1 MAEKILNTRIRNK
14 IDTLANWESSEAIL
28 FAGEIAFAKIDTASG
43 NINDVPTVVI
53 KVGDGT
59 HKWSE
64 LKYVYAQASDV
75 YAWAKKAQP
84 DYNDLINKPAIP
96 SIPVQSVAL
105 ESTEDGTYTLK
116 VNGVGTPLKMAG
128 YDELVALVNGKADE
142 EHTHTHDDI
151 TDFDTAVNALIA
163 AGNFAVKGQI
173 VDADISASAAI
184 AQSKISGLTSALA
197 GKAALEH
204 DHVVADITD
213 FGTAVDGK
221 ISTHNSSGTAHS
233 DIRSAAQAAQTAADG
248 AQDAADAAQAAAEAA
263 QATANAAMP
272 KAGGTFTGAVTFNA
286 GVTVQAPTA
295 EMNPATK
302 QYVDNAVS
310 AAASGSFE
318 VVESYEDLPPTGD
331 PGVIYLV
338 PHTHGEGDSYDE
350 YIYVNNAYEKI
361 GNTDIDLSNY
371 VNAVTGTANAGVVT
385 NITKSGSTITV
396 ASQSLATADPTA
408 SGTTAVAIDTISQA
422 ANGKIT
428 ATKKNIQITQSQV
441 TGLDTALAGKAD
453 TSVTDGLDT
462 RLDAAEA
469 SIGTIEGELDDKAP
483 LEHTHEIAD
492 VTGLQA
498 ALNGKQDSN
507 ANLTAI
513 AGLAA
518 TAGFV
523 KRTASGFEVDTNDYQ
538 TQAEVESQITAH
550 AGVDKVGTVTS
561 VSTTVGGGLKVTDGT
576 SAAVVDIDD
585 TVVFVFDC
593 GTATTNVDSIE

>member
-1 MAEKILNTRIRNK
+1 MPNKVLNSRLK
-14 IDTLANWESSEAIL
+14 LKVDTLENWESSEVIL
-28 FAGEIAFAKIDTASG
+28 LAGEVAFATITTASG
-43 NINDVPTVVI
+43 NITNVPTVVM

-75 YAWAKKAQP
+75 YAWAKKTQP
-84 DYNDLINKPAIP
+84 DYNDLINKPSIP

-116 VNGVGTPLKMAG
+116 VNGSGTPLKMAG
-128 YDELVALVNGKADE
+128 YDELVALVNGKANE

-151 TDFDTAVNALIA
+151 TDFDDAVQALID

-233 DIRSAAQAAQTAADG
+233 DIRSAAQAAQTAADD
-248 AQDAADAAQAAAEAA
+248 AQEAADTAQAAAEAA
-263 QATANAAMP
+263 QTMANAAMP
-272 KAGGTFTGAVTFNA
+272 KAGGTFTGPVTFQGAATVLAPA
-286 GVTVQAPTA
+286 GD
-295 EMNPATK
+295 MNPATK
-302 QYVDNAVS
+302 KYVDDAIS
-310 AAASGSFE
+310 AAATGEFQ
-318 VVESYEDLPPTGD
+318 VVEDLPASGNA
-331 PGVIYLV
+331 GVIYLKE
-338 PHTHGEGDSYDE
+338 HSHGSGDGYDE
-350 YIYVNNAYEKI
+350 YIYVEGAWEKI

-371 VNAVTGTANAGVVT
+371 VNSLGGDADAGVVT
-385 NITKSGSTITV
+385 NITKAGQTITV
-396 ASQSLATADPTA
+396 SSVSLATSDPTA

-428 ATKKNIQITQSQV
+428 ATKKNIQIAQSQV
-441 TGLDTALAGKAD
+441 TGLSTTLAGKAD

-462 RLDAAEA
+462 RLDAAE
-469 SIGTIEGELDDKAP
+469 GEIDELQSGKADV
-483 LEHTHEIAD
+483 EHTHEIAD
-492 VTGLQA
+492 VTGLQE
-498 ALNGKQDSN
+498 ALNGKQAAN

-523 KRTASGFEVDTNDYQ
+523 KRTASGFSVDTNDYQ

-561 VSTTVGGGLKVTDGT
+561 VAAGAGLKVTGT
-576 SAAVVDIDD
+576 ASVNPTIGFDDTYTFVIDCGSATKYVAAVPEL
-585 TVVFVFDC
+585 
-593 GTATTNVDSIE
+593 DS

>member
-28 FAGEIAFAKIDTASG
+28 LAGEVAFAKIETASG

-84 DYNDLINKPAIP
+84 DYNDLINKPSIP

-116 VNGVGTPLKMAG
+116 VNGSGTPVKMAG
-128 YDELVALVNGKADE
+128 YDELVALVGGKANE

-151 TDFDTAVNALIA
+151 TDFDTAVQALID

-204 DHVVADITD
+204 NHVVADITD
-213 FGTAVDGK
+213 FDTAVDGK
-221 ISTHNSSGTAHS
+221 ISTHNGSGTAHS
-233 DIRSAAQAAQTAADG
+233 DIRSAAQAAQTAADD
-248 AQDAADAAQAAAEAA
+248 AQDAADAAQA
-263 QATANAAMP
+263 TADAAMP
-272 KAGGTFTGAVTFNA
+272 KAGGTFTGAVAFNA
-286 GVTVQAPTA
+286 DVTVQAPTA
-295 EMNPATK
+295 NMNPATK

-318 VVESYEDLPPTGD
+318 VVESYEDLPPTGKV
-331 PGVIYLV
+331 GVIYLV

-361 GNTDIDLSNY
+361 GSTDIDLSNY

-385 NITKSGSTITV
+385 NITKSGNTITV
-396 ASQSLATADPTA
+396 ASQSLATADPDA
-408 SGTTAVAIDTISQA
+408 SGNTAVAIDTISQA
-422 ANGKIT
+422 ANGKISV
-428 ATKKNIQITQSQV
+428 TKKNIQIPQSQV

-453 TSVTDGLDT
+453 TSVTDGLGT

-523 KRTASGFEVDTNDYQ
+523 KRTATGFEVDTNDYQ

-550 AGVDKVGTVTS
+550 AGVDRVGTVTS

-585 TVVFVFDC
+585 TVVFVFNC
-593 GTATTNVDSIE
+593 GTATTNVDPIE

>member
-1 MAEKILNTRIRNK
+1 MPNKVLNSRLTLK
-14 IDTLANWESSEAIL
+14 VDTLENWESSEVIL
-28 FAGEIAFAKIDTASG
+28 LAGEVAFATITTASG
-43 NINDVPTVVI
+43 NITDVPTVVM

-84 DYNDLINKPAIP
+84 DYNDLINKPTIP
-96 SIPVQSVAL
+96 TIPVQSVTF

-116 VNGVGTPLKMAG
+116 VNGSGAPLKMAG
-128 YDELVALVNGKADE
+128 YDELVALVNGKANE

-151 TDFDTAVNALIA
+151 ADFDTAVQALIA
-163 AGNFAVKGQI
+163 AGHFAVKGQI

-184 AQSKISGLTSALA
+184 AQSKIAGLTSALA

-233 DIRSAAQAAQTAADG
+233 DIRSAVQAAQTAADD
-248 AQDAADAAQAAAEAA
+248 AQDAADAAQSTATAA

-272 KAGGTFTGAVTFNA
+272 KAGGTFTGPVTFQGAATVLAPA
-286 GVTVQAPTA
+286 GD
-295 EMNPATK
+295 MNPATK
-302 QYVDNAVS
+302 KYVDDAIS
-310 AAASGSFE
+310 AAATGEFQ
-318 VVESYEDLPPTGD
+318 VVEDLPASGNA
-331 PGVIYLV
+331 GVIYLKE
-338 PHTHGEGDSYDE
+338 HSHGSGDGYDE
-350 YIYVNNAYEKI
+350 YIYVEGAWEKI

-371 VNAVTGTANAGVVT
+371 VNSLGGDADAGVVT
-385 NITKSGSTITV
+385 NITKAGQTITV
-396 ASQSLATADPTA
+396 SSVSLTTPDPTA

-428 ATKKNIQITQSQV
+428 VTKKNIQIAQSQV
-441 TGLDTALAGKAD
+441 TGLSSTLAGKAD
-453 TSVTDGLDT
+453 TSVTDGLDA
-462 RLDAAEA
+462 RLEAAE
-469 SIGTIEGELDDKAP
+469 GEIDGLQSGKADV
-483 LEHTHEIAD
+483 EHTHEIAD
-492 VTGLQA
+492 VTGLQD
-498 ALNGKQDSN
+498 ALNGKQAAN

-523 KRTASGFEVDTNDYQ
+523 KRTASGFSIDTNTYR
-538 TQAEVESQITAH
+538 TQAQVESQITAH

-561 VSTTVGGGLKVTDGT
+561 VAAGAGLKVTGT
-576 SAAVVDIDD
+576 ASVNPTIGFDD
-585 TVVFVFDC
+585 TYTFVIDC
-593 GTATTNVDSIE
+593 GSSTVNVDPVP

>member
-14 IDTLANWESSEAIL
+14 IDTLEKWESSQAVL
-28 FAGEIAFAKIDTASG
+28 LAGEIAFAKIDSASG

-84 DYNDLINKPAIP
+84 DYNDLINKPSIP
-96 SIPVQSVAL
+96 TIPVQSVAL

-116 VNGVGTPLKMAG
+116 VNGSGTPLKMAG
-128 YDELVALVNGKADE
+128 YDELVALVNGKANE

-151 TDFDTAVNALIA
+151 TDFDSAVNALIA

-272 KAGGTFTGAVTFNA
+272 KAGGTFTGPVTFQGAATVLAPA
-286 GVTVQAPTA
+286 GD
-295 EMNPATK
+295 MNPATK
-302 QYVDNAVS
+302 KYVDDAIS
-310 AAASGSFE
+310 AAATGEFQ
-318 VVESYEDLPPTGD
+318 VVEDLPASGNA
-331 PGVIYLV
+331 GVIYLKE
-338 PHTHGEGDSYDE
+338 HSHGSGDGYDE
-350 YIYVNNAYEKI
+350 YIYVEGAWEKI

-371 VNAVTGTANAGVVT
+371 VNSLGGDADAGVVT
-385 NITKSGSTITV
+385 NITKAGQTITV
-396 ASQSLATADPTA
+396 SSVSLVTSDPTA

-428 ATKKNIQITQSQV
+428 ATKKNIQIAQSQV
-441 TGLDTALAGKAD
+441 TGLSTALAGKAA
-453 TSVTDGLDT
+453 TSVTDGLNT
-462 RLDAAEA
+462 RLTAAE
-469 SIGTIEGELDDKAP
+469 GEIDDLQSGKADA
-483 LEHTHEIAD
+483 EHTHEIAD
-492 VTGLQA
+492 VTGLQS
-498 ALNGKQDSN
+498 ALNGKQAAN

-523 KRTASGFEVDTNDYQ
+523 KRTASGFSVDTNDYQ

-561 VSTTVGGGLKVTDGT
+561 VAAGAGLKVTGT
-576 SAAVVDIDD
+576 ASVNPTIGFDD
-585 TVVFVFDC
+585 TYTFVIDC
-593 GTATTNVDSIE
+593 GSSTVNVDPVP

>member
-1 MAEKILNTRIRNK
+1 MPNKVLNSRLK
-14 IDTLANWESSEAIL
+14 LKVDTLENWESSEVIL
-28 FAGEIAFAKIDTASG
+28 LAGEVAFATITTASG
-43 NINDVPTVVI
+43 NITDVPTVVM

-75 YAWAKKAQP
+75 YAWAKKVQP
-84 DYNDLINKPAIP
+84 DYNDLINKPSIP
-96 SIPVQSVAL
+96 SIPVQSVTF

-116 VNGVGTPLKMAG
+116 VNGSGAPLKMAG
-128 YDELVALVNGKADE
+128 YDKLVALVNGKANE

-151 TDFDTAVNALIA
+151 TDFDSAVNALIA

-221 ISTHNSSGTAHS
+221 ISAHNGSGTAHS
-233 DIRSAAQAAQTAADG
+233 DIRSAAQAAQTAADD
-248 AQDAADAAQAAAEAA
+248 AQEAADTAQAAAEAA

-272 KAGGTFTGAVTFNA
+272 KAGGTFTGPVTFQGAATVLAPA
-286 GVTVQAPTA
+286 GD
-295 EMNPATK
+295 MNPATK
-302 QYVDNAVS
+302 KYVDDAIS
-310 AAASGSFE
+310 AAATGEFQ
-318 VVESYEDLPPTGD
+318 VVEDLPDSGNA
-331 PGVIYLV
+331 GVIYLV
-338 PHTHGEGDSYDE
+338 EHSHGSGDGYDE
-350 YIYVNNAYEKI
+350 YIYVEGAWEKI

-371 VNAVTGTANAGVVT
+371 VNSLGGDADAGVVT
-385 NITKSGSTITV
+385 NITKAGQTITV
-396 ASQSLATADPTA
+396 SSVSLVTPDPTA

-428 ATKKNIQITQSQV
+428 VTKKNIQIAQSQV
-441 TGLDTALAGKAD
+441 TGLSSTLAGKAD

-462 RLDAAEA
+462 RLDAAE
-469 SIGTIEGELDDKAP
+469 GEIDGLQSGKADV
-483 LEHTHEIAD
+483 EHTHEIAD
-492 VTGLQA
+492 VTGLQD
-498 ALNGKQDSN
+498 ALNGKQAAN

-523 KRTASGFEVDTNDYQ
+523 KRTASGFSIDTNTYR
-538 TQAEVESQITAH
+538 TQAQVESQITAH

-561 VSTTVGGGLKVTDGT
+561 VAAGAGLKVTGT
-576 SAAVVDIDD
+576 ASVNPTIGFDD
-585 TVVFVFDC
+585 TYTFVIDC
-593 GTATTNVDSIE
+593 GSSTVNVDPVP

>member
-14 IDTLANWESSEAIL
+14 IDTLANWESSEAVL
-28 FAGEIAFAKIDTASG
+28 LAGEIAFAKIDTASG

-75 YAWAKKAQP
+75 YAWAKKVQP
-84 DYNDLINKPAIP
+84 DYNDLINKPVIP
-96 SIPVQSVAL
+96 SIPVQSVEL

-116 VNGVGTPLKMAG
+116 VNGAGSPLKMAG
-128 YDELVALVNGKADE
+128 YDELVTLVNGKANE

-151 TDFDTAVNALIA
+151 TDFDTAVQALID

-233 DIRSAAQAAQTAADG
+233 DIRSTVQAAQE
-248 AQDAADAAQAAAEAA
+248 AADAAQEAADAAQSTASAA

-272 KAGGTFTGAVTFNA
+272 KAGGAFTGAVTVLAPA
-286 GVTVQAPTA
+286 G

-302 QYVDNAVS
+302 KYVDDAIS
-310 AAASGSFE
+310 AAATGEFQ
-318 VVESYEDLPPTGD
+318 VVEDLPDSGD
-331 PGVIYLV
+331 AGVIYLV
-338 PHTHGEGDSYDE
+338 EHSHGSGDGYDE
-350 YIYVNNAYEKI
+350 YIYVEGAWEKI

-371 VNAVTGTANAGVVT
+371 VNALGGDADAGVVT
-385 NITKSGSTITV
+385 NITKAGQTITV
-396 ASQSLATADPTA
+396 ASVSLTTADPTA

-422 ANGKIT
+422 VNGKIS
-428 ATKKNIQITQSQV
+428 ATKKNIQIAQSQV
-441 TGLDTALAGKAD
+441 TGLSTALAGKAD
-453 TSVTDGLDT
+453 TSVTDGLNS
-462 RLDAAEA
+462 RLTTA
-469 SIGTIEGELDDKAP
+469 EGEIDGLQSGKADV
-483 LEHTHEIAD
+483 EHTHEIAD

-498 ALNGKQDSN
+498 ALNGKQASN

-523 KRTASGFEVDTNDYQ
+523 KRTASGFTVDTNDYQ

-561 VSTTVGGGLKVTDGT
+561 VSTTVGGGLKVTSGT
-576 SAAVVDIDD
+576 TAAVVDIDD
-585 TVVFVFDC
+585 TVVFVFNC
-593 GTATTNVDSIE
+593 GTATTNVDAIE

>member
-1 MAEKILNTRIRNK
+1 MPNKVLNSRLK
-14 IDTLANWESSEAIL
+14 LKVDTLENWESSEVIL
-28 FAGEIAFAKIDTASG
+28 LAGEVAFATITTASG
-43 NINDVPTVVI
+43 NITDVPTVVM

-75 YAWAKKAQP
+75 YAWAKKTQP
-84 DYNDLINKPAIP
+84 DYNDLINKPSIP

-116 VNGVGTPLKMAG
+116 VNGSGTPLKMAG
-128 YDELVALVNGKADE
+128 YDELVALVNGKANE

-151 TDFDTAVNALIA
+151 TDFDDAVQALID

-173 VDADISASAAI
+173 VDADISESAAI

-233 DIRSAAQAAQTAADG
+233 DIRSAAQAAQTAADD
-248 AQDAADAAQAAAEAA
+248 AQEAADTAQAAAEAA
-263 QATANAAMP
+263 QTTANAAMP
-272 KAGGTFTGAVTFNA
+272 KAGGTFTGPVTFQGAATVLAPA
-286 GVTVQAPTA
+286 GD
-295 EMNPATK
+295 MNPATK
-302 QYVDNAVS
+302 KYVDDAIS
-310 AAASGSFE
+310 AAATGEFQ
-318 VVESYEDLPPTGD
+318 VVEDLPASGNA
-331 PGVIYLV
+331 GVIYLKE
-338 PHTHGEGDSYDE
+338 HSHGSGDGYDE
-350 YIYVNNAYEKI
+350 YIYVEGAWEKI

-371 VNAVTGTANAGVVT
+371 VNSLGGDADAGVVT
-385 NITKSGSTITV
+385 NITKAGQTITV
-396 ASQSLATADPTA
+396 SSVSLATSDPTA

-428 ATKKNIQITQSQV
+428 ATKKNIQIAQSQV
-441 TGLDTALAGKAD
+441 TGLSSTLAGKAD

-462 RLDAAEA
+462 RLDAAE
-469 SIGTIEGELDDKAP
+469 GEIDDLQSGKADG
-483 LEHTHEIAD
+483 EHTHEIAD
-492 VTGLQA
+492 VTGLQE
-498 ALNGKQDSN
+498 ALNGKQAAN

-523 KRTASGFEVDTNDYQ
+523 KRTASGFSVDTNDYQ

-561 VSTTVGGGLKVTDGT
+561 VAAGAGLKVTGT
-576 SAAVVDIDD
+576 ASVNPTIGFDDTYTFVIDCGSATKNVAAVPEL
-585 TVVFVFDC
+585 
-593 GTATTNVDSIE
+593 DS

>member
-1 MAEKILNTRIRNK
+1 MPNKVLNSRLK
-14 IDTLANWESSEAIL
+14 LKVDTLENWESSEVIL
-28 FAGEIAFAKIDTASG
+28 LAGEVAFATITMASG
-43 NINDVPTVVI
+43 NITNVPTVVM

-84 DYNDLINKPAIP
+84 DYNDLINKPSIP
-96 SIPVQSVAL
+96 TIPVQSVAL

-116 VNGVGTPLKMAG
+116 VNGSGTPLKMAG
-128 YDELVALVNGKADE
+128 YDELVALVNGKANE

-151 TDFDTAVNALIA
+151 TDFDSAVNALIA

-213 FGTAVDGK
+213 FGTAVDEK

-233 DIRSAAQAAQTAADG
+233 DIRSAAQAAQTAADD

-272 KAGGTFTGAVTFNA
+272 KAGGTFTGPVTFQGAATVLAPA
-286 GVTVQAPTA
+286 GD
-295 EMNPATK
+295 MNPATK
-302 QYVDNAVS
+302 KYVDDAIS
-310 AAASGSFE
+310 AAATGEFQ
-318 VVESYEDLPPTGD
+318 VVEDLPASGNA
-331 PGVIYLV
+331 GVIYLKE
-338 PHTHGEGDSYDE
+338 HSHGSGDGYDE
-350 YIYVNNAYEKI
+350 YIYVEGAWEKI

-371 VNAVTGTANAGVVT
+371 VNSLGGDADAGVVT
-385 NITKSGSTITV
+385 NITKAGQTITV
-396 ASQSLATADPTA
+396 SSVSLVTPDPTA

-428 ATKKNIQITQSQV
+428 VTKKNIQIAQSQV
-441 TGLDTALAGKAD
+441 TGLSTALAGKAA
-453 TSVTDGLDT
+453 TSVTDGLNT
-462 RLDAAEA
+462 RLTAAE
-469 SIGTIEGELDDKAP
+469 GEIDDLQSGKADA
-483 LEHTHEIAD
+483 EHTHEIAD
-492 VTGLQA
+492 VTGLQS
-498 ALNGKQDSN
+498 ALNGKQAAN

-513 AGLAA
+513 SGLAA

-523 KRTASGFEVDTNDYQ
+523 KRTASGFSIDTNTYR
-538 TQAEVESQITAH
+538 TQAQVESQITAH

-561 VSTTVGGGLKVTDGT
+561 VAAGAGLKVTGT
-576 SAAVVDIDD
+576 ASVNPTIGFDDTYTFVIDCGSSTKNIAAVPEIP
-585 TVVFVFDC
+585 
-593 GTATTNVDSIE
+593 AE